1 MKKIVIL
8 FISCILLATSFISGC
23 TEPLNNDKTT
33 ETMFFD
39 VSLLNVTLVEQDFTT
54 SFTKLM
60 ENHTTETNTVENI
73 TGNEITWEILEQ
85 YDVTF
90 YANITNGVMETLL
103 KLKSSEKARNLSI
116 LSKNNLLDF
125 NYTEQSIEPIGDLS
139 FLLNRTITY
148 QNNESQYY
156 TLLFSIGNI
165 FVALGGSAPEQS
177 TFITYAKTIESNI
190 LNTVER

>member
-1 MKKIVIL
+1 MEKIVIL
-8 FISCILLATSFISGC
+8 FISGLLLATSFISGC
-23 TEPLNNDKTT
+23 TEPSNNDKAT

-39 VSLLNVTLVEQDFTT
+39 ISLFNVTLVKQDFTT
-54 SFTKLM
+54 SFTKVM
-60 ENHTTETNTVENI
+60 ENHTTEPTTVENI

-103 KLKSSEKARNLSI
+103 KLKSSEKACNLSI
-116 LSKNNLLDF
+116 LSKNNLLNF
-125 NYTEQSIEPIGDLS
+125 NYTEQSIETIGDLS

-148 QNNESQYY
+148 RNNESQYY

-177 TFITYAKTIESNI
+177 TFINYAKTIESNI
-190 LNTVER
+190 LNSVER